1 MNKKEMEKEIEALK
15 KEVKDVQQKD
25 TSEMP
30 PSTASMETVIKYL
43 VDEREKTNRILGSIT
58 ERIRDLEGAIANM
71 SLSEQSRV
79 NEALASSKEIPI
91 SDVDAK
97 VVEFVQTNNKGM
109 ACANDVRKFMNYR
122 GDNAA
127 CARLNKLYKMG
138 VLERYQLGHKVYYK
152 YDAGNA
158 TKTLIVSP
166 PQLGT

>member
-166 PQLGT
+166 PQ